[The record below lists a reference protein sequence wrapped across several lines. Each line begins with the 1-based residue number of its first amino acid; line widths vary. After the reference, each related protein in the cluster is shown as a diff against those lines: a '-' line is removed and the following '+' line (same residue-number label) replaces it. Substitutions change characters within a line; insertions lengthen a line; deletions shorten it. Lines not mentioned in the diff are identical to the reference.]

1 MCVCVRAC
9 LCLHMPMYTCSTYT
23 CVYLSIHACMHACM
37 CTPTPT
43 HPHAQTN
50 KHTHARTHARTHTHT
65 HTHTQVKIDDSI
77 WTPETG
83 LVTASLKVQRKP
95 LRDRYNA
102 PGGLLDLMGYR
113 FPES

>member
-1 MCVCVRAC
+1 MDVGLGLTFQNLSERVSDREVFRHELSLAARAED
-9 LCLHMPMYTCSTYT
+9 
-23 CVYLSIHACMHACM
+23 
-37 CTPTPT
+37 
-43 HPHAQTN
+43 QGF
-50 KHTHARTHARTHTHT
+50 
-65 HTHTQVKIDDSI
+65 DSI

>member
-1 MCVCVRAC
+1 M
-9 LCLHMPMYTCSTYT
+9 
-23 CVYLSIHACMHACM
+23 
-37 CTPTPT
+37 
-43 HPHAQTN
+43 QTQ
-50 KHTHARTHARTHTHT
+50 TRT

-95 LRDRYNA
+95 LRDRYNH

>member
-1 MCVCVRAC
+1 
-9 LCLHMPMYTCSTYT
+9 
-23 CVYLSIHACMHACM
+23 MHAHTHTH
-37 CTPTPT
+37 TPTC
-43 HPHAQTN
+43 TN
-50 KHTHARTHARTHTHT
+50 KPAHASTHARTHTHT
-65 HTHTQVKIDDSI
+65 HTHTQVKIDDFI

>member
-1 MCVCVRAC
+1 M
-9 LCLHMPMYTCSTYT
+9 HKQTST
-23 CVYLSIHACMHACM
+23 
-37 CTPTPT
+37 
-43 HPHAQTN
+43 
-50 KHTHARTHARTHTHT
+50 HTHARTHAR
-65 HTHTQVKIDDSI
+65 THTQVKIDDSI